1 MMKIAILYDSMT
13 GNTEKL
19 AEAIAEGAEEAG
31 AEVDQEKI
39 GQKFPLSM
47 IGGVDAVMFGSPV
60 IYADVTDPMRD
71 FLKKIERY
79 VASGKLE
86 MEGRIA
92 AVFGSYG
99 WDGAWIMEERLRA
112 MVESLGYEVYDDVL
126 VEVDSRIEHNTEAAL
141 GKARAF
147 GKSFA
152 ESL

>member
-126 VEVDSRIEHNTEAAL
+126 VEVDSRIEHNAEAAL

>member
-79 VASGKLE
+79 IASGKLE

-126 VEVDSRIEHNTEAAL
+126 VEVDSRIEHNRETAL
-141 GKARAF
+141 SKARAF

>member
-126 VEVDSRIEHNTEAAL
+126 VEVDSRIEHNAEAAL
-141 GKARAF
+141 EKARAF